1 MLREMYIEEFLEKTA
16 SKEPV
21 PGGGSVAAL
30 CGALSSSLGEM
41 VSNLTIG
48 KKNYLEHDEKMQE
61 IADKLSKKRIE
72 FLEKIDEDAKSFD
85 DVMAVF
91 KLPKETEE
99 EKSIRAEKLEEGFKL
114 AAEVPL
120 EVAEMAYSIMLEYEN
135 LIRYGN
141 KNAVTDALVA
151 TMLARTATL
160 SALYN
165 VKINLGSI
173 KDESYV
179 LKLRTRVE
187 ELEELAKAK
196 ETELLNIVT
205 I

>member
-48 KKNYLEHDEKMQE
+48 KKNYLEHEEKMQE

-91 KLPKETEE
+91 KLPKDTEE
-99 EKSIRAEKLEEGFKL
+99 EKSIRAAKLEEGFKL
-114 AAEVPL
+114 ASEVPL
-120 EVAEMAYSIMLEYEN
+120 DVAEMAYSIMLEYEN

-179 LKLRTRVE
+179 LKVRTRVE
-187 ELEELAKAK
+187 ELEKLAKAK